1 MDKNNSSDDKYNY
14 KEYRKNILEKLE
26 EYKTNYLDIKEQ
38 GTYKGEKYKHILP
51 KKQEKSNLIS
61 PLDNLYGKIKKE
73 IKFHRCFR
81 HLNSSQA
88 LTINYFYPFKEGIMD
103 LDKSDLNNILREF
116 IGLKSNISSMELEKV
131 SDKEKSDTTKT
142 NFDVYMETADNEKVY
157 IEAKYTEEGFGKAN
171 YKSKTV
177 LDDNKSI
184 IMAKLLAEKIVDDD
198 KYIKKFE
205 VYKNVVDQYN
215 LKTIINPKYLKMT
228 NFYDNYQIM
237 RNLLHIDKDSFVYFI
252 IPCENK
258 SAESELKI
266 IEEVISDD
274 SYKSRIG
281 IIYWEDLL
289 SVTLMYLKEY
299 NKVEAYNY
307 FGEFA
312 EKYFSGNTIK

>member
-1 MDKNNSSDDKYNY
+1 MEKNNSSDDKYNY

-26 EYKTNYLDIKEQ
+26 EYKTNYLNIKEQ

-51 KKQEKSNLIS
+51 KKQEQSNLIS
-61 PLDNLYGKIKKE
+61 PLDKSYIKINKE
-73 IKFHRCFR
+73 IKLHRCFS

-88 LTINYFYPFKEGIMD
+88 LTINYFYPFKENIMG
-103 LDKSDLNNILREF
+103 LDQSDLYNILGEF
-116 IGLKSNISSMELEKV
+116 IGLKSTISSMELEKV

-142 NFDVYMETADNEKVY
+142 NFDVYMETEGNEKLY

-184 IMAKLLAEKIVDDD
+184 IMANLLAEKIVDDY

-215 LKTIINPKYLKMT
+215 LKRVIKPKYLRMT

-237 RNLLHIDKDSFVYFI
+237 RNLLHIDKESFVYFI
-252 IPCENK
+252 IPSENK
-258 SAESELKI
+258 SAEDELKI
-266 IEEVISDD
+266 IEEVITDA

-289 SVTLMYLKEY
+289 SATLMYMKEY
-299 NKVEAYNY
+299 GKVEAYNY
-307 FGEFA
+307 FLEFVK
-312 EKYFSGNTIK
+312 KYFNKS